1 MVKQPGWM
9 GRFVLAGSAGA
20 LSILMLT
27 GAAAAPVERA
37 QVGVSFSATGQAQ
50 TLSSTGVADLPIAQP
65 PAPSTV
71 LSMGIFERSA
81 GLDRDA
87 AVRNV
92 AQKVAAV
99 RAALERIGV
108 PSANIEISNATV
120 IPVYTNPLPGGTPPP
135 LSSSAPPIEAYT
147 VSETLQVL
155 GLSPD
160 KVDAAIQTALGAGAT
175 NVNRP
180 SRAPVRPPQPDA
192 SAISQAVKQAADQ
205 ARAMAQAGAQS
216 FGITLGSI
224 RNVQVQMPSFGPVGP
239 SIGLWRVSV
248 TIIYNIP

>member
-1 MVKQPGWM
+1 MKQPRWM
-9 GRFVLAGSAGA
+9 RRLVLAGSAGA
-20 LSILMLT
+20 LLVSML
-27 GAAAAPVERA
+27 AAADAATAERA

-50 TLSSTGVADLPIAQP
+50 TLSVTGVADLPLAQP

-87 AVRNV
+87 AVRAV

-108 PSANIEISNATV
+108 PSANIVISNATV
-120 IPVYTNPLPGGTPPP
+120 IPVYTNPLPGATPPP
-135 LSSSAPPIEAYT
+135 LPGSAPPLDAYT

-160 KVDAAIQTALGAGAT
+160 KVDAAIQTAVGAGAT
-175 NVNRP
+175 NVNRSSGVP
-180 SRAPVRPPQPDA
+180 ARPPQPDA
-192 SAISQAVKQAADQ
+192 SAISQAIKQAADQ

-216 FGITLGSI
+216 FGITLGII
-224 RNVQVQMPSFGPVGP
+224 RNVHVQMPSFTPVGP
-239 SIGLWRVSV
+239 GIGLWRVSV